1 MKLFIFAFLLAGSLT
16 ASAQWR
22 MPARQVSVQ
31 TNAFT
36 NIAPTSATAQ
46 ATFEALDASFS
57 AVDSRFVVVSNSV
70 TQLTS
75 RVDGQLPGTNIV
87 GAVYSSTNNQW
98 TVSPASVE
106 ALPGVDILGALYFTP
121 AKKWILPL
129 YNPILAR
136 ATSLTTTNVSTPTA
150 ISNYTVF
157 TNQSSYALFD
167 YFNPTS
173 GVFKAPFDG
182 VYSFHLRTLG
192 DFFGAAPNN
201 DVLLVDQVITAPTFS
216 ETNLIQTFF
225 LPLGT
230 TTTNT
235 FVQTWSDVDK
245 LPADTEVKFRYNRR
259 FLAGANRPQ
268 SFNLRIHYLG
278 PGELTP

>member
-16 ASAQWR
+16 ASAQWQ

-31 TNAFT
+31 TNVFT

-46 ATFEALDASFS
+46 ATFEALDDSFS
-57 AVDSRFVVVSNSV
+57 SV
-70 TQLTS
+70 LQ
-75 RVDGQLPGTNIV
+75 GN
-87 GAVYSSTNNQW
+87 
-98 TVSPASVE
+98 
-106 ALPGVDILGALYFTP
+106 DILGAVYFTP
-121 AKKWILPL
+121 TKTWVLPQ

-136 ATSLTTTNVSTPTA
+136 VTGLTTSSPNTPSVIT
-150 ISNYTVF
+150 NYTVF
-157 TNQSSYALFD
+157 NNQSSYALFNS
-167 YFNPTS
+167 FNPTS
-173 GVFKAPFDG
+173 GVFKVPFDG

-201 DVLLVDQVITAPTFS
+201 DVLLVEQLITAPTFT
-216 ETNLIQTFF
+216 EVNLIQTFF
-225 LPLGT
+225 LDLET

-235 FVQTWSDVDK
+235 FVQTWSDVDR